1 MFSSKGESVC
11 FEPGCDERAECG
23 QHGRRR
29 CRVHHNERRNEQR
42 RKKREQTARTRGV
55 RGA

>member
-11 FEPGCDERAECG
+11 FEPDCSERAECG